1 MKKYACILAAGKGS
15 RLKDITLN
23 QSKWM
28 VEVNKISLM
37 ERYLKAFKENNI
49 YDIFIITGHASKI
62 LEDRIFELN
71 KIFELNIKFIHNEK
85 YDVTN
90 NIFSLNI
97 ALNEIQK
104 IADLG
109 RLILAECDIFFTKDT
124 LNDFLSLDNG
134 NHILASPYEY
144 WMDGS
149 CISTDKTGS
158 IKSLLNKNE
167 VVKNIKNP
175 LFKTVNWYSF
185 ERDFVINQLSPFVN
199 TYSKSI
205 SAVSY
210 YELVIKILL
219 QISQIKLS
227 ISKIHASKW
236 VEIDDSYDL
245 QLAECFDCADTGNLE
260 SFVNRYGGF
269 WKFPWLR
276 DLTLLVNPYFPTQEM
291 IKEINGLNEAVLRHY
306 PSSQKILANLA
317 SKSFPFNQ
325 NQIMVANGV
334 CEIINN
340 VLTRLEGEFEII
352 TPYFLEYE
360 RVLGNRL
367 IKSNDL
373 GDFTF
378 SNHIIV
384 VNPNNPDGKVITLEK
399 IKFLLDKL
407 KNSGK
412 YLIYDESFADFYSDQ
427 EISLINNPDLSKY
440 ENLIILKSLGKT
452 YGIPGIRLG
461 LLFNKKDENIL
472 NWRSYLPIWNINSIS
487 EVFLDLLPRY
497 QEEYKKSIEKISDN
511 AKNFYS
517 YLVHNQ
523 SNLYE
528 VYRPTANFILISFN
542 SLKTLKKVEIGLF
555 KNYFLTKSLICREG
569 LPKFCMRLA
578 VLDDETN
585 KELSNLLK
593 QLLIA

>member
-1 MKKYACILAAGKGS
+1 M
-15 RLKDITLN
+15 
-23 QSKWM
+23 
-28 VEVNKISLM
+28 
-37 ERYLKAFKENNI
+37 
-49 YDIFIITGHASKI
+49 
-62 LEDRIFELN
+62 
-71 KIFELNIKFIHNEK
+71 
-85 YDVTN
+85 
-90 NIFSLNI
+90 NI
-97 ALNEIQK
+97 ALKEIQK
-104 IADLG
+104 TADLG

-124 LNDFLSLDNG
+124 LNDFLSLDSG
-134 NHILASPYEY
+134 NLILASPYEY

-167 VVKNIKNP
+167 VVKNIKNT

-185 ERDFVINQLSPFVN
+185 ERDFVINQLGPFVN

-205 SAVSY
+205 SDVSY

-236 VEIDDSYDL
+236 MEIDDSYDL

-260 SFVNRYGGF
+260 SFVNRYRGF
-269 WKFPWLR
+269 WKFPWLK

-291 IKEINGLNEAVLRHY
+291 LKEINGLNESALRHY

-325 NQIMVANGV
+325 NQIKVANGV

-340 VLTRLEGEFEII
+340 VLTIFEGEFEMI
-352 TPYFLEYE
+352 TPFFLEYE

-367 IKSNDL
+367 IKYNDL

-378 SNHIIV
+378 SNHIII
-384 VNPNNPDGKVITLEK
+384 VNPNNPDGKVIALEK

-427 EISLINNPDLSKY
+427 EISLINNPDLSKF

-461 LLFNKKDENIL
+461 MLFNKNNENIL
-472 NWRSYLPIWNINSIS
+472 KWRSYLPIWNIKSIS

-497 QEEYKKSIEKISDN
+497 QKEYKKSIEKISDN
-511 AKNFYS
+511 ARNFYS

-542 SLKTLKKVEIGLF
+542 SLKTLKKVEVGLF
-555 KNYFLTKSLICREG
+555 KHYLLTKSLINREG

-585 KELSNLLK
+585 KEISNLLK
-593 QLLIA
+593 QLVLA

>member
-28 VEVNKISLM
+28 VEVNNISLM
-37 ERYLKAFKENNI
+37 ERYLKAFKENKI

-85 YDVTN
+85 YDTTN

-97 ALNEIQK
+97 ALNEMQK

-109 RLILAECDIFFTKDT
+109 RLIIAECDIFFTKDT

-185 ERDFVINQLSPFVN
+185 ERDFVINQLGPFVN

-291 IKEINGLNEAVLRHY
+291 IKEINGLSEAVLRHY